1 MGGWYIGGSKIQFLI
16 FCGFDAKFMNFERII
31 KWAIR
36 NRLNSRFHGSIAP
49 CLSFHLVKLQ
59 LRTAHHLALYQRILM
74 TGWKCQI
81 LRNRAQSLNFIDFGT
96 DFTFFI
102 DFFQIFEIDPLS
114 KSGLKTPNYA
124 PFEAAIFRDESLD
137 MKLLIRKIAGQNS
150 FEMTILWSFQKAH
163 PHFLSATAAQM
174 SMYTWY
180 I

>member
-49 CLSFHLVKLQ
+49 CLNFHLVKLQ

-96 DFTFFI
+96 DFTFFM
-102 DFFQIFEIDPLS
+102 DFFQISKFDTSS
-114 KSGLKTPNYA
+114 KSVPEVPNYT

-137 MKLLIRKIAGQNS
+137 MKLLIRKIGGWNP
-150 FEMTILWSFQKAH
+150 FETITFWTFQREH
-163 PHFLSATAAQM
+163 PQFLSATAA
-174 SMYTWY
+174 
-180 I
+180 